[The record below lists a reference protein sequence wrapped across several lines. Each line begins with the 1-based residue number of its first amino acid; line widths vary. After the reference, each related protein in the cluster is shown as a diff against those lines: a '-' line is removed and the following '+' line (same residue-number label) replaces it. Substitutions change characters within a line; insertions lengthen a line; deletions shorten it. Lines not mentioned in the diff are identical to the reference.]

1 MRSAGVT
8 DGYVNTARDGRF
20 LGDWFSMGDLGYMA
34 DGELFVT
41 GRSSE
46 VIIPLGLKYH
56 PEDIEQAVQSA
67 AGVPPGRCVAFS
79 PAGGRQE
86 DLVVVVEVGDEQE
99 DLTGVVSA
107 AIVNAVGLAP
117 SQVLLVPTGSLPTT
131 PNGSSSAAAPAR
143 CTSGASSRRAQPTPP
158 RSGPGAEP
166 LLKGGP
172 LGHDAISRAGGDR
185 GLTALG
191 ERLDSGRQAML
202 TITQRYE
209 RGQFRAGR
217 CGGRRV
223 RQAADELKRPL
234 GPSSTEPHRAHRAS
248 PKGTSPD
255 GPTGS
260 PSQLA
265 KKCLVRTQAVS

>member
-1 MRSAGVT
+1 
-8 DGYVNTARDGRF
+8 
-20 LGDWFSMGDLGYMA
+20 MGDLGYMA

-117 SQVLLVPTGSLPTT
+117 SQVLLVPTGSL
-131 PNGSSSAAAPAR
+131 R
-143 CTSGASSRRAQPTPP
+143 P
-158 RSGPGAEP
+158 RPRDVP
-166 LLKGGP
+166 
-172 LGHDAISRAGGDR
+172 
-185 GLTALG
+185 
-191 ERLDSGRQAML
+191 
-202 TITQRYE
+202 
-209 RGQFRAGR
+209 AGR
-217 CGGRRV
+217 V
-223 RQAADELKRPL
+223 
-234 GPSSTEPHRAHRAS
+234 
-248 PKGTSPD
+248 PD
-255 GPTGS
+255 GPS
-260 PSQLA
+260 RRRHARDRELNHS
-265 KKCLVRTQAVS
+265 